1 MVVVVTDD
9 GTGQRTRVVA
19 QRTRVVASLEVLA
32 VQSPEPSRGGCEVFE
47 KDN

>member
-9 GTGQRTRVVA
+9 GTG